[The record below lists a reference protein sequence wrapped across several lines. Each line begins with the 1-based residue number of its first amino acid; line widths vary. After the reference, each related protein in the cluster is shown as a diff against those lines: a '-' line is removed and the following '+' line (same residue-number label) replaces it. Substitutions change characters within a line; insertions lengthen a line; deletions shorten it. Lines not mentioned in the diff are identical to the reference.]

1 MVTRNFLLKKKK
13 FPEKIFRRK
22 SVNAEFSG
30 TDGGAR
36 QSIPRDTHWG
46 DVADVK
52 QYKAIKQ
59 KEPDKE

>member
-1 MVTRNFLLKKKK
+1 MVTRNFLLKNK

-36 QSIPRDTHWG
+36 QSIPRDTHCG

-52 QYKAIKQ
+52 QYKAVKQ